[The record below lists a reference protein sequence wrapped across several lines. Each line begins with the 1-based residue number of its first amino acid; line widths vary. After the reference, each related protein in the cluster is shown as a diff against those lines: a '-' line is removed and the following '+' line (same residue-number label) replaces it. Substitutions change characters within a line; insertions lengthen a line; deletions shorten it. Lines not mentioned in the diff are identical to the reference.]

1 MTSAS
6 PVLVL
11 VGGFL
16 GSGKTT
22 LLLQAAARLCHS
34 GLRVALITNDQGG
47 ALVDTRLAIASGIQ
61 TQEVVGG
68 CFCCRFSEFV
78 AAAEGLLA
86 LDANVILAEP
96 VGSCIDISATILQPM
111 KRLYGHRFRLA
122 PFTVLVD
129 PERAQELL
137 APDADPYLAY
147 LFANQL
153 AEADLVCFSKAD
165 LYTEFPEL
173 PTGFALRLSA
183 STGEG
188 VSEWLHEVLAGHIA
202 PGSRL
207 LEVDYQK
214 YAEAEAALGW
224 LNWQANLRL
233 RHALSPASVVGS
245 LLDDL
250 DQSLSQADVQIVH
263 LKVFDQASSGYIKA
277 SVCRNGEEPFV
288 QGALDASPAQRH
300 ELLLNLRARAA
311 PELLEAI
318 VKQAAGRLAGR
329 VNVVHFESFQ
339 PAAPKPNTPCAEPCS
354 CRTRR

>member
-1 MTSAS
+1 MTSSAS

-16 GSGKTT
+16 GCGKTT

-47 ALVDTRLAIASGIQ
+47 ALVDTRLATTSGIQ

-78 AAAEGLLA
+78 AAAEGLA
-86 LDANVILAEP
+86 AHDANVILAEP

-111 KRLYGHRFRLA
+111 KHFYGNRFRLA

-137 APDADPYLAY
+137 APHADPSLAY
-147 LFANQL
+147 LFTNQL

-173 PTGFALRLSA
+173 PTGFALRLSG
-183 STGEG
+183 STGDG
-188 VSEWLHEVLAGHIA
+188 VSEWLHEVLAGNRI

-214 YAEAEAALGW
+214 YADAEAALGW

-233 RHALSPASVVGS
+233 RRALSPASVVGP
-245 LLDDL
+245 LLEDL
-250 DQSLSQADVQIVH
+250 DQALSQARIEIAH
-263 LKVFDQASSGYIKA
+263 LKVFDQAPTGYIKA
-277 SVCRNGEEPFV
+277 SLCRNGEEPFV

-311 PELLEAI
+311 PELLQAI
-318 VKQAAGRLAGR
+318 VKQAAGRLPGR
-329 VNVVHFESFQ
+329 TSLIHFESFQ
-339 PAAPKPNTPCAEPCS
+339 PAPPKPEYQI
-354 CRTRR
+354 RTRFLERK